1 MIELKNGC
9 ELAFSFPE
17 VHQLAKVS
25 VNFQRTLRIPDNDAV
40 YALPPGLGA
49 FPIAHVDDYSSRV
62 PQSWVTHGGVML
74 PMYQAEAMWLYFLPQ
89 PAPGRGSEYPFAIKV
104 STGKIDAITGAELT
118 KGLKRDQQNY
128 VVVPGQ
134 PWLDGYCVKK
144 GVIRQFVAMPLGQ
157 GYTAEEQI
165 THKAEHGGLQIVV
178 YPMKAHVYETRYPY
192 IAPAPSGWAAASW
205 GAPAPASQPQPACGS
220 SFIGQPSSSN
230 WSPPQLA
237 KAPQQAE
244 MGLAPGGR
252 MKQEI
257 FRDHFDINDWDLNNY
272 SRCFV
277 HLANS
282 QLWQNITGSLPPHL
296 PPTAQEYAQHGL
308 PWFDY
313 YDDRLQALP
322 GSSTLAHL
330 TSVQS
335 LSQYKGTPMPNAPLK
350 PAPIVHLK
358 PGQVREG
365 DF

>member
-25 VNFQRTLRIPDNDAV
+25 INFQRTLRIPDNDAV
-40 YALPPGLGA
+40 YALPPGLGS
-49 FPIAHVDDYSSRV
+49 FPIAHVDDYAGRV
-62 PQSWVTHGGVML
+62 PSSWSTHGGVML
-74 PMYQAEAMWLYFLPQ
+74 PMYQAEALWLYFMPQ
-89 PAPGRGSEYPFAIKV
+89 TAPGRASAYPFAIKI
-104 STGKIDAITGAELT
+104 STGKIDAITGAALT
-118 KGLKRDQQNY
+118 SGLSRNQQNY

-134 PWLDGYCVKK
+134 PWLDGYCVRK
-144 GVIRQFVAMPLGQ
+144 GIIRQFVAMPLGE

-165 THKAEHGGLQIVV
+165 THKAEHGGLQIII
-178 YPMKAHVYETRYPY
+178 YPMKAHVYETRFPY
-192 IAPAPSGWAAASW
+192 IAPVTGGWGADSYWGEPMPQSVQSQAASSGWR
-205 GAPAPASQPQPACGS
+205 APA
-220 SFIGQPSSSN
+220 
-230 WSPPQLA
+230 
-237 KAPQQAE
+237 APQCQPTQKE

-282 QLWQNITGSLPPHL
+282 LLWQNITGNLPPHQ
-296 PPTAQEYAQHGL
+296 PPSAQQYAQHGL

-322 GSSTLAHL
+322 GSSTLANL
-330 TSVQS
+330 SSAQA
-335 LSQYKGTPMPNAPLK
+335 LSQYKGQPIPNAPLK